1 MSMKLGNIQINRD
14 QNRVAKSAMCGL
26 ANGKGD
32 FINVT
37 LHLEAHH
44 NLEQMTFSQFEQ
56 LAIEAAKKLH
66 P

>member
-1 MSMKLGNIQINRD
+1 MSMKLTTVNLNRGPD
-14 QNRVAKSAMCGL
+14 NKVHTVHCAL

-32 FINVT
+32 FINVQVK
-37 LHLEAHH
+37 LETHH
-44 NLEQMTFSQFEQ
+44 DIEQMTFAQFEN